1 MYESQ
6 FHPYLYTDNK
16 HFEKEINVIICK
28 NNNKNKIL
36 KFNQGGKTLI
46 LKTTKQC

>member
-36 KFNQGGKTLI
+36 KCGEA
-46 LKTTKQC
+46 

>member
-6 FHPYLYTDNK
+6 FHLYILDNK

-46 LKTTKQC
+46 LKNHKQC